1 MALLGLRPSAP
12 RVLSGTG
19 WRLPDGLSACGTGS
33 YIVPLRWRGRRP
45 DGRLFICRFAALRLS
60 PPTGGIYTG
69 AERRRTSP
77 VERCYITTL
86 GGALKLSGRR
96 SRFRTEPLGPRAA
109 GPAAP
114 STLTPV
120 RACQPSGIQLSA
132 VLPHQLIISR
142 SDFLPQSADT
152 PAHRHH
158 RDPFPSGFPY
168 WYGNR
173 SCLRPP
179 AQRGSP
185 WCRTSWHRC
194 RRRREPL

>member
-1 MALLGLRPSAP
+1 MPLRGTAAFAADRRHLYWRRKAP
-12 RVLSGTG
+12 YLPSGTVLYNYPG
-19 WRLPDGLSACGTGS
+19 P
-33 YIVPLRWRGRRP
+33 
-45 DGRLFICRFAALRLS
+45 
-60 PPTGGIYTG
+60 
-69 AERRRTSP
+69 E
-77 VERCYITTL
+77 
-86 GGALKLSGRR
+86 ALKLSGRR
-96 SRFRTEPLGPRAA
+96 SRFRTEPLGPRAK

-120 RACQPSGIQLSA
+120 RACQPSGIQPPSP
-132 VLPHQLIISR
+132 VTHQLTASR
-142 SDFLPQSADT
+142 SDFPPQSADT

>member
-1 MALLGLRPSAP
+1 MAPTGAVPRQSVGRLKGKPLIGQARGQLRPTCVFHAEYAHS
-12 RVLSGTG
+12 VFHNSL
-19 WRLPDGLSACGTGS
+19 C
-33 YIVPLRWRGRRP
+33 RRHSTHP
-45 DGRLFICRFAALRLS
+45 
-60 PPTGGIYTG
+60 
-69 AERRRTSP
+69 
-77 VERCYITTL
+77 
-86 GGALKLSGRR
+86 GGASR
-96 SRFRTEPLGPRAA
+96 SRIEPCQPRAA
-109 GPAAP
+109 GPAAG
-114 STLTPV
+114 STLARV
-120 RACQPSGIQLSA
+120 SGRQPSGIQPSA

-179 AQRGSP
+179 ARKGSP
-185 WCRTSWHRC
+185 WFRTSWHRC